1 MEKDALNENIGKI
14 EEKHGGYKMA
24 SERLIISFI
33 YYLLLSRCQKG
44 TESVQLE
51 HTPSWDIPRRDFF
64 IPAGIG
70 KLRIPANSY
79 IEIKRKLISDTLYR
93 ELNVANEYKKTHP
106 NSLCVLVYHDS
117 VVSDELLKKIKKEK
131 ALKVF
136 QYADFVKWISNE
148 SAVESQIEV
157 SNRKW
162 KEERKLIIDNA
173 RQSFHENKV
182 SLFLGAGVSQSAGGP
197 SWEELLRKIY
207 NHTHKD
213 KKLSK
218 HNMKKMLEAC
228 GNSSIVMGRYVMSES
243 FKKNEL
249 SNYLRRYVLYN
260 NLRDSE
266 LINSICLAAKTQQLE
281 SIITY
286 NYDDIVET
294 AIEKSGISVA
304 RVYNKSRNYRN
315 ELPVYHVHGL
325 VTQEEMFIEST
336 PILSEIDYHNIYRE
350 NFNWSNVEQLHAL
363 DRNVCF
369 FIGLSMTDPNLR
381 RLLDFSHK
389 ESDGDNVHY
398 VFMQRKPLYTSPN
411 KHVLNENHF
420 REVEAQMQSF
430 GISVIWFES
439 FDEIPRLFGD
449 IISPLKSLEDYSLVS

>member
-1 MEKDALNENIGKI
+1 MEKDTLQEWIDKLKVKQGD
-14 EEKHGGYKMA
+14 YDVL
-24 SERLIISFI
+24 SERLMFSHI

-44 TESVQLE
+44 TESVRLDYLLNW
-51 HTPSWDIPRRDFF
+51 SIPRRDFF
-64 IPAGIG
+64 IPAGIR

-79 IEIKRKLISDTLYR
+79 IEIKNLLISDTLYR

-106 NSLCVLVYHDS
+106 NSLCVLVYHGS
-117 VVSDELLKKIKKEK
+117 VVSDDLLKKIKKEK
-131 ALKVF
+131 ALKVL

-148 SAVESQIEV
+148 SAIESQIEV
-157 SNRKW
+157 SNREW

-173 RQSFHENKV
+173 KQSFHKNKV
-182 SLFLGAGVSQSAGGP
+182 SLFLGAGVTQSAGGP
-197 SWEELLRKIY
+197 SWDELLRKIY

-213 KKLSK
+213 IKVKEGD
-218 HNMKKMLEAC
+218 MKKMLESC
-228 GNSSIVMGRYVMSES
+228 GNSNIVMGRYVMSET
-243 FKKNEL
+243 FKKKEL
-249 SNYLRRYVLYN
+249 SNYLRRFVLYN
-260 NLRDSE
+260 NLCDSE

-294 AIEKSGISVA
+294 AIEKSGIRVA
-304 RVYNKSRNYRN
+304 RVYNKSRNYRH

-325 VTQEEMFIEST
+325 VTQKEMFIEST
-336 PILSEIDYHNIYRE
+336 PILSEIDYHNMYRE

-398 VFMQRKPLYTSPN
+398 VFMQRKPLYSSLQ
-411 KHVLNENHF
+411 KHVLNEKHF
-420 REVEAQMQSF
+420 RKVEGQMQSF

-439 FDEIPRLFGD
+439 FDEIPRLFVD
-449 IISPLKSLEDYSLVS
+449 IISPLNSLSEH